1 MKQRRNEKNRGAS
14 ARALKKV
21 RNLCLALP
29 ETSERDSWG
38 HPNFV
43 AGKKTFVTFEFVDL
57 RPSIAFRMDPLDVL
71 EMARDERFF
80 ATPYGRGQWVSLWA
94 DAKLD
99 WRFISE
105 LVRRSYR
112 LVALRRMLEKLSDEP
127 TA

>member
-1 MKQRRNEKNRGAS
+1 MNQRRNEQNRGAS
-14 ARALKKV
+14 ARALKRV

-57 RPSIAFRMDPLDVL
+57 RPSIAFRMDSLDVL

-80 ATPYGRGQWVSLWA
+80 VTPYGRGQWASLWA

-99 WRFISE
+99 WRLISD

-112 LVALRRMLEKLSDEP
+112 LVALRRMLEKLSEES